1 MPRHRGVKSTLE
13 IELTSQTMLYGAEII
28 GYQTWRV
35 QDLER
40 TMPIAEEV
48 VRLLLVEYE
57 IR

>member
-1 MPRHRGVKSTLE
+1 
-13 IELTSQTMLYGAEII
+13 MLYGAEII

-40 TMPIAEEV
+40 TMLIAEEV

>member
-1 MPRHRGVKSTLE
+1 
-13 IELTSQTMLYGAEII
+13 MLYGAEII
-28 GYQTWRV
+28 GYWRV

-40 TMPIAEEV
+40 TMLIAEEV